1 MYSLQCRWNLSLEV
15 ENLAKETE
23 DTEVKSQHPNSQSS
37 DREDVD
43 EKDVS
48 EKKNEKRVPI
58 EDLSELETFWRSY
71 IA

>member
-1 MYSLQCRWNLSLEV
+1 M
-15 ENLAKETE
+15 AKETE